1 MSSEN
6 DPGFIT
12 WLGKNIYDGAAYV
25 VGALAMLLYKQGRDK
40 ARQDKKTLEANI
52 ASLVAAQ
59 DKMISKDDFE
69 KHEEREEKDR
79 GERRAAEASIR
90 DQVEA
95 ASFERRQ
102 FEQSMHGRVDKIAET
117 FGEKLNG
124 LEDKVERK
132 LDQIIEKIWK

>member
-40 ARQDKKTLEANI
+40 AKEDRKTLEGNI
-52 ASLVAAQ
+52 AALVAAQ
-59 DKMISKDDFE
+59 DRMISKDDFE

-79 GERRAAEASIR
+79 DERRAAESAIR

-102 FEQSMHGRVDKIAET
+102 FEQTMHSRVDSINET
-117 FGEKLNG
+117 FGSKLTG
-124 LEDKVERK
+124 LEDKMEKK
-132 LDQIIEKIWK
+132 LDKIIEKIWK